1 MKKLIVT
8 DLVWICGSDL
18 ASGTSDEKREYM
30 GYDTWPVYPECLALG
45 IHSHEY
51 GLSCLCIQLPN
62 VANMDVAWHTEL
74 FHHGQVWLLAMD
86 QGIFESCCVT
96 DGFGP
101 EIFQ

>member
-1 MKKLIVT
+1 
-8 DLVWICGSDL
+8 
-18 ASGTSDEKREYM
+18 
-30 GYDTWPVYPECLALG
+30 
-45 IHSHEY
+45 
-51 GLSCLCIQLPN
+51 
-62 VANMDVAWHTEL
+62 MDVAWHTEL